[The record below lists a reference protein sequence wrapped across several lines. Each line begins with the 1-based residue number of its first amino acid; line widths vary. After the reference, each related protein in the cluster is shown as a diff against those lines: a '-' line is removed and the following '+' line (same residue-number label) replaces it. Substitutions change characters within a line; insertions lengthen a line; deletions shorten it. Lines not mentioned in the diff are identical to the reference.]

1 MDDDRS
7 DLFTRSEWDE
17 RLITLE
23 TDDDR
28 GERRGMVVFARW
40 MVA

>member
-7 DLFTRSEWDE
+7 DLSTRSEWDE
-17 RLITLE
+17 RLITFE

-28 GERRGMVVFARW
+28 GERWGMVVSARW
-40 MVA
+40 VVA